1 MLESYSTA
9 YRGSAGSFA
18 AELIVCALLY
28 RSGIPKQDDNRLA
41 AAARAAPWRFWTAW
55 SATGT
60 ARGSGRRTRAAC
72 WTSPPSSAR
81 PALARWC
88 TPAARSRCLGPL
100 ESYVGWIAGTQD
112 IERFAQVR
120 PTAEAAPAGA
130 FDVALARSGCTLTVP
145 PNRSVLE
152 VVKDAGVPVLFSCR
166 EGTCGT
172 CETDVLDGTSD
183 HRDSTLDED
192 ERASDNTM
200 LICVSRSCDPLLV
213 LDI

>member
-9 YRGSAGSFA
+9 YRGSAGAFT

-41 AAARAAPWRFWTAW
+41 AAAPCAFLDCLERYGDRARIRPQDACGLLDLASFIGSPRI
-55 SATGT
+55 GT
-60 ARGSGRRTRAAC
+60 LVHACGPEPPLGAAQ
-72 WTSPPSSAR
+72 
-81 PALARWC
+81 
-88 TPAARSRCLGPL
+88 
-100 ESYVGWIAGTQD
+100 ESCVGWIAGTQD

-130 FDVALARSGCTLTVP
+130 FDVVLARSGCTPPVP

-152 VVKDAGVPVLFSCR
+152 VVKEAGVPVLFSCR
-166 EGTCGT
+166 EGICGT
-172 CETDVLDGTSD
+172 YETDVLDGTSD